1 MSSGRSA
8 VRTTI
13 GIAKSMGVPIHG
25 QIIAVMVM
33 YQESSIRNLANDGTS
48 TQNASW
54 PYPGRDYW
62 LNVTKLSLTYP
73 HDKFGSRDGAHDT
86 DSIGLYQQRPAYGWG
101 TYGGSNGINDPAG
114 VVQRL
119 LDPRWEAMAFFGGP
133 RSAAPTS
140 GLLDVPGWQSMAL
153 TDAANAVQ
161 GSNYPGLYAQW
172 EVPATNYVNGN
183 QDVQPIAVPWCGGGG
198 QPTSV
203 SMRARANNKYVTAES
218 AGASA
223 LIANRTV
230 VGDWERFDLI
240 DLGNDNVALR
250 ARINNAFVCAESMGN
265 SPLIANRGADGQWE
279 HYVLIHNPD
288 GTISLRSWA
297 NGRLVTAENAGG
309 SPLIANR
316 AAVGQWEEFDLIDS

>member
-1 MSSGRSA
+1 
-8 VRTTI
+8 
-13 GIAKSMGVPIHG
+13 VPIHG

-101 TYGGSNGINDPAG
+101 TYRGSNGVNDAAG
-114 VVQRL
+114 VVRRL
-119 LDPRWEAMAFFGGP
+119 LDPRWEAMAFFGGSG
-133 RSAAPTS
+133 SAAPTS

-172 EVPATNYVNGN
+172 EAPATNYVNGN
-183 QDVQPIAVPWCGGGG
+183 QDVAPIAVPWCGGGG

-203 SMRARANNKYVTAES
+203 SLRAKVNNKYVTAENG
-218 AGASA
+218 GASA

-230 VGDWERFDLI
+230 IGDWERFDLI
-240 DLGNDNVALR
+240 DLGNSNVALR
-250 ARINNAFVCAESMGN
+250 ARINNAYVCAENGGN
-265 SPLIANRGADGQWE
+265 SPLIANRGVDAQWE
-279 HYVLIHNPD
+279 HYVLIHNPN

-297 NGRLVTAENAGG
+297 NGWLVTAENGGG
-309 SPLIANR
+309 SSLIANR
-316 AAVGQWEEFDLIDS
+316 AAVGLWEEFDLIDS

>member
-1 MSSGRSA
+1 MRLRGGATGILAAALLAGLVLTGPPALGSAPPSPVTPSAGTSTSAPSAAAEAPAAPSRAAPKMLARSGCPGGGNVTAIPTMSSGRSA

-54 PYPGRDYW
+54 PYPGRNYW

-101 TYGGSNGINDPAG
+101 TYGGSNGITDPHG

-140 GLLDVPGWQSMAL
+140 GLLDVPGWQSMAP
-153 TDAANAVQ
+153 TDAANAV
-161 GSNYPGLYAQW
+161 
-172 EVPATNYVNGN
+172 
-183 QDVQPIAVPWCGGGG
+183 
-198 QPTSV
+198 
-203 SMRARANNKYVTAES
+203 
-218 AGASA
+218 
-223 LIANRTV
+223 
-230 VGDWERFDLI
+230 
-240 DLGNDNVALR
+240 
-250 ARINNAFVCAESMGN
+250 
-265 SPLIANRGADGQWE
+265 
-279 HYVLIHNPD
+279 
-288 GTISLRSWA
+288 
-297 NGRLVTAENAGG
+297 
-309 SPLIANR
+309 
-316 AAVGQWEEFDLIDS
+316 